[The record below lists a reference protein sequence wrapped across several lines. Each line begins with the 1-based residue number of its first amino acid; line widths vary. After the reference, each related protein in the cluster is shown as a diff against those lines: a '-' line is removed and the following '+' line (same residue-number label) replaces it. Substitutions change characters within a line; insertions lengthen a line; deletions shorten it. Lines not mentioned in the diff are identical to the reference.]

1 MNKELIKLLCKILYF
16 FLTKIM
22 NKEEKEFKHPSFG
35 MLGFSRINGNSGYLF
50 GTNVQPDNYI
60 EMRLYTGRMKRDDIE
75 DNFYPDNN
83 ILTVKMS
90 PVQFSEL
97 ITSMNYACGVPCTIT
112 SFNGKKVEQAKNI
125 ENRKTFS
132 ARSFN
137 DKMSKF
143 AASINKNMTTAEK
156 LIAKKNLSKKD
167 QEELRMMLY
176 GIQKE
181 LTSNIPFFRQMFQE
195 EMDKIVV
202 DAKAEIDAA
211 MQHAVTKAGI
221 KALGLQFNSDN
232 KAIE

>member
-1 MNKELIKLLCKILYF
+1 
-16 FLTKIM
+16 M

-35 MLGFSRINGNSGYLF
+35 MLGFSRVNGNSGYLF

-60 EMRLYTGRMKRDDIE
+60 EMRLYTGRMKRDDTE
-75 DNFYPDNN
+75 DDFYPDDN

-97 ITSMNYACGVPCTIT
+97 ITSMNYNRGVPCTIT

>member
-1 MNKELIKLLCKILYF
+1 
-16 FLTKIM
+16 M
-22 NKEEKEFKHPSFG
+22 NKEEKEFQHPSFG
-35 MLGFSRINGNSGYLF
+35 MLGFSRVNGNNGYLF

-75 DNFYPDNN
+75 DNFYPDDN

-97 ITSMNYACGVPCTIT
+97 ITSMNYARGVPCTIT

-125 ENRKTFS
+125 ENRKTVSERF
-132 ARSFN
+132 FN
-137 DKMSKF
+137 KMSKF

-176 GIQKE
+176 GIQTE
-181 LTSNIPFFRQMFQE
+181 LTSNIPFFRQMFQD

>member
-1 MNKELIKLLCKILYF
+1 
-16 FLTKIM
+16 M
-22 NKEEKEFKHPSFG
+22 NKEEKEFQHPSFG
-35 MLGFSRINGNSGYLF
+35 MLGFSRVNGNSGYLF

-75 DNFYPDNN
+75 DNFYPDDN

-97 ITSMNYACGVPCTIT
+97 ITSMNYARGVPCTIT

-176 GIQKE
+176 RIQTE

-221 KALGLQFNSDN
+221 KALGLQYNSDN

>member
-1 MNKELIKLLCKILYF
+1 
-16 FLTKIM
+16 M
-22 NKEEKEFKHPSFG
+22 NKEEKEFQHPSFG
-35 MLGFSRINGNSGYLF
+35 MLGFSRVNGNSGYLF

-75 DNFYPDNN
+75 DNFYPDDN

-97 ITSMNYACGVPCTIT
+97 ITSMNYARGVPCTIT

-176 GIQKE
+176 RIQTE

>member
-1 MNKELIKLLCKILYF
+1 
-16 FLTKIM
+16 M
-22 NKEEKEFKHPSFG
+22 NKEEKEFQHPSFG
-35 MLGFSRINGNSGYLF
+35 MLGFSRVNGNSGYLF

-75 DNFYPDNN
+75 DNFYPDDN

-97 ITSMNYACGVPCTIT
+97 ITSMNYARGVPCTIT

-125 ENRKTFS
+125 ENRKTVSERF
-132 ARSFN
+132 FN

-143 AASINKNMTTAEK
+143 AARINKNMTTAEK

>member
-1 MNKELIKLLCKILYF
+1 MS
-16 FLTKIM
+16 
-22 NKEEKEFKHPSFG
+22 KEEKEFKHPSFG
-35 MLGFSRINGNSGYLF
+35 MLGFSRVNGNSGYLF

-75 DNFYPDNN
+75 DDFYPDDN

-97 ITSMNYACGVPCTIT
+97 ITSMNYASGVPCTIT

-137 DKMSKF
+137 DEMSKF
-143 AASINKNMTTAEK
+143 AASINKNMTTVEK

-181 LTSNIPFFRQMFQE
+181 LTSDIPFFRQMFQE

>member
-1 MNKELIKLLCKILYF
+1 
-16 FLTKIM
+16 M

-35 MLGFSRINGNSGYLF
+35 MLGFSRVNGNSGYLF

-75 DNFYPDNN
+75 DNFYPDDN

-97 ITSMNYACGVPCTIT
+97 ITSMNYARGVPCTIT

-176 GIQKE
+176 RIQTE

-221 KALGLQFNSDN
+221 KALGLQYNSDN

>member
-1 MNKELIKLLCKILYF
+1 
-16 FLTKIM
+16 M

-35 MLGFSRINGNSGYLF
+35 MLGFSRVNGNSGYLF

-75 DNFYPDNN
+75 DDFYPDDN

-97 ITSMNYACGVPCTIT
+97 ITSMNYASGVPCTIT

-181 LTSNIPFFRQMFQE
+181 LISDIPFFRQMFQE

-211 MQHAVTKAGI
+211 MQHTVTKAGI

>member
-1 MNKELIKLLCKILYF
+1 
-16 FLTKIM
+16 M
-22 NKEEKEFKHPSFG
+22 NKEEKEFQHPSFG
-35 MLGFSRINGNSGYLF
+35 MLGFSRVNGNSGYLF

-75 DNFYPDNN
+75 DNFYPDDN

-90 PVQFSEL
+90 PVQFSKL
-97 ITSMNYACGVPCTIT
+97 ITSMNYARGVPCTIT

-211 MQHAVTKAGI
+211 IQHAVTKAGI

>member
-1 MNKELIKLLCKILYF
+1 
-16 FLTKIM
+16 M
-22 NKEEKEFKHPSFG
+22 NKEEKEFQHPSFG
-35 MLGFSRINGNSGYLF
+35 MLGFSRVNGNSGYLF

-60 EMRLYTGRMKRDDIE
+60 EMRLYTGCMKRDDIE
-75 DNFYPDNN
+75 DNFYPDDN

-97 ITSMNYACGVPCTIT
+97 ITSMNYARGVPCTIT

-125 ENRKTFS
+125 ENRKTVS
-132 ARSFN
+132 ARLFN

-176 GIQKE
+176 GIQTE

>member
-1 MNKELIKLLCKILYF
+1 
-16 FLTKIM
+16 M
-22 NKEEKEFKHPSFG
+22 NKEEKNFKHPSFG
-35 MLGFSRINGNSGYLF
+35 MLGFSRVNGNSGYLF

-75 DNFYPDNN
+75 DNFYPDDN

-132 ARSFN
+132 AMSFN
-137 DKMSKF
+137 DRMSKF

-176 GIQKE
+176 GIQTE

>member
-35 MLGFSRINGNSGYLF
+35 MLGFSRVNGNSGYLF

>member
-1 MNKELIKLLCKILYF
+1 MNKELIKLLCKILY

-35 MLGFSRINGNSGYLF
+35 MLGFSRVNGNSGYLF

-75 DNFYPDNN
+75 DNFYPDDN

-97 ITSMNYACGVPCTIT
+97 ITSMNYARGVPCTIT

-176 GIQKE
+176 RIQTE
-181 LTSNIPFFRQMFQE
+181 LTSNIPFFRQMLQE

>member
-1 MNKELIKLLCKILYF
+1 
-16 FLTKIM
+16 M

-35 MLGFSRINGNSGYLF
+35 MLGFSRVNGNSGYLF

-75 DNFYPDNN
+75 DNFYPDDN

-97 ITSMNYACGVPCTIT
+97 ITSMNYNSGVPCTIT

-143 AASINKNMTTAEK
+143 AASINNNMTTAEK

>member
-1 MNKELIKLLCKILYF
+1 
-16 FLTKIM
+16 M

-35 MLGFSRINGNSGYLF
+35 MLGFSKVNGNSGYLF

-75 DNFYPDNN
+75 DNFYPDDN

-97 ITSMNYACGVPCTIT
+97 ITSMNYARGVPCTIT

-176 GIQKE
+176 RIQTE

-221 KALGLQFNSDN
+221 KALGLQFSSDN

>member
-1 MNKELIKLLCKILYF
+1 
-16 FLTKIM
+16 M

-35 MLGFSRINGNSGYLF
+35 MLGFSRVNGNSGYLF

-75 DNFYPDNN
+75 DNFYPDDN

-132 ARSFN
+132 AMSFN
-137 DKMSKF
+137 DRMSKF

-211 MQHAVTKAGI
+211 MQHTVTKAGI

>member
-1 MNKELIKLLCKILYF
+1 
-16 FLTKIM
+16 M

-35 MLGFSRINGNSGYLF
+35 MLGFSRVNGNSGYLF

-75 DNFYPDNN
+75 DDFYPDDN

-97 ITSMNYACGVPCTIT
+97 ITSMNYASGVPCTIT

-181 LTSNIPFFRQMFQE
+181 LTSDIPFFRQMFQE

-211 MQHAVTKAGI
+211 MQHTVTKAGI

>member
-1 MNKELIKLLCKILYF
+1 
-16 FLTKIM
+16 M

-35 MLGFSRINGNSGYLF
+35 MLGFSRVNGNSGYLF

-75 DNFYPDNN
+75 DNFYPDDN

-97 ITSMNYACGVPCTIT
+97 ITSMNYARGVPCTIT

-176 GIQKE
+176 RIQTE

>member
-1 MNKELIKLLCKILYF
+1 
-16 FLTKIM
+16 M

-35 MLGFSRINGNSGYLF
+35 MLGFSRVNGNSGYLF

-97 ITSMNYACGVPCTIT
+97 ITSMNYDRGVPCTIT

>member
-1 MNKELIKLLCKILYF
+1 
-16 FLTKIM
+16 M

-35 MLGFSRINGNSGYLF
+35 MLGFSRVNGNSGYLF

-75 DNFYPDNN
+75 DNFYPDDN

-97 ITSMNYACGVPCTIT
+97 ITSMNYARGVPCTIT

-143 AASINKNMTTAEK
+143 ADSINKNMTTAEK

>member
-1 MNKELIKLLCKILYF
+1 
-16 FLTKIM
+16 M
-22 NKEEKEFKHPSFG
+22 NKEEKEFQHPSFG
-35 MLGFSRINGNSGYLF
+35 MLGFSRVNGNSGYLF

-75 DNFYPDNN
+75 DNFYPDDN

-97 ITSMNYACGVPCTIT
+97 ITSMNYARGVPCTIT

-221 KALGLQFNSDN
+221 KALGLQFSSDN

>member
-1 MNKELIKLLCKILYF
+1 
-16 FLTKIM
+16 M

-35 MLGFSRINGNSGYLF
+35 MLGFSRVNGNSGYLF

-75 DNFYPDNN
+75 DNFYPGDN

-112 SFNGKKVEQAKNI
+112 YFNGKKVEQAKNI

-132 ARSFN
+132 AMSFN
-137 DKMSKF
+137 DRMSKF

-176 GIQKE
+176 GIQTE

-211 MQHAVTKAGI
+211 MQHTLTKAGI

>member
-1 MNKELIKLLCKILYF
+1 MS
-16 FLTKIM
+16 
-22 NKEEKEFKHPSFG
+22 KEEKEFKHPSFG
-35 MLGFSRINGNSGYLF
+35 MLGFSRVNGNSGYLF

-75 DNFYPDNN
+75 DDFYPDDN

-97 ITSMNYACGVPCTIT
+97 ITSMNYASGVPCTIT

-143 AASINKNMTTAEK
+143 AASINKNMTTVEK

-181 LTSNIPFFRQMFQE
+181 LTSDIPFFRQMFQE

>member
-1 MNKELIKLLCKILYF
+1 
-16 FLTKIM
+16 M
-22 NKEEKEFKHPSFG
+22 NKEEKEFQHPSFG
-35 MLGFSRINGNSGYLF
+35 MLGFSRVNGNSGYLF

-75 DNFYPDNN
+75 DNFYPDDN

-97 ITSMNYACGVPCTIT
+97 ITSMNYARGVPCTIT

>member
-1 MNKELIKLLCKILYF
+1 
-16 FLTKIM
+16 M
-22 NKEEKEFKHPSFG
+22 NKEEKEFQHPSFG
-35 MLGFSRINGNSGYLF
+35 MLGFSRVNGNSGYLF

-60 EMRLYTGRMKRDDIE
+60 EMRLYIGRMKRDDIE
-75 DNFYPDNN
+75 DNFYPDDN

-90 PVQFSEL
+90 LVQFSEL
-97 ITSMNYACGVPCTIT
+97 ITSMNYARGVPCTIT

-125 ENRKTFS
+125 ENRKTVS

-176 GIQKE
+176 GIQTE

-202 DAKAEIDAA
+202 DAKSEIDAA
-211 MQHAVTKAGI
+211 MQHTVTKAGI

-232 KAIE
+232 KTIE

>member
-1 MNKELIKLLCKILYF
+1 
-16 FLTKIM
+16 M
-22 NKEEKEFKHPSFG
+22 NKEEKEFQHPSFG
-35 MLGFSRINGNSGYLF
+35 MLGFSRVNGNSGYLF

-75 DNFYPDNN
+75 DNFYPDDN

-97 ITSMNYACGVPCTIT
+97 ITSMNYASGVPCTIT

-125 ENRKTFS
+125 ENRKTVSERF
-132 ARSFN
+132 FN

-143 AASINKNMTTAEK
+143 AASINNNMTTAEK

-176 GIQKE
+176 GIQTE